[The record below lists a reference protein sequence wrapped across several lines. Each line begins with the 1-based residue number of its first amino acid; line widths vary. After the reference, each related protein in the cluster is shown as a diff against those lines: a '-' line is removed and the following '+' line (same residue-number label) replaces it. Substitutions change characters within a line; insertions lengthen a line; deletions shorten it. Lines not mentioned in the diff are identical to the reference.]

1 MIVTTTYQSPI
12 GPLKLVARGGALTA
26 LYLPEGGDTP
36 DLSSVPVA
44 PGDPTLRAVT
54 DQLDAYF
61 AGELRT
67 FELELAPEG
76 TPFQRLVWDQLLAI
90 PYGVTISYGELA
102 RRCGRPHG
110 ARAVGTAN
118 GRNPI
123 AVIIPCHRVIGA
135 DGTLTGYGGGLPT
148 KKWLLALESPARDA
162 TLEGAGAQ
170 VPLRF

>member
-1 MIVTTTYQSPI
+1 MTLVTTVVASPI
-12 GPLKLVARGGALTA
+12 GPLRLTARGAALTG

-36 DLSSVPVA
+36 DLSAAVA
-44 PGDPTLRAVT
+44 APRDRTLREVA

-61 AGELRT
+61 AGERRSFDLA
-67 FELELAPEG
+67 LAPEG

-90 PYGVTISYGELA
+90 PFGVTMSYGELA

-123 AVIIPCHRVIGA
+123 AIIVPCHRVIGA
-135 DGTLTGYGGGLPT
+135 DGSLTGYGGGLPT
-148 KKWLLALESPARDA
+148 KRWLLQHEGQRALFQVQDLPPAR
-162 TLEGAGAQ
+162 
-170 VPLRF
+170 